1 MSSHEWPSSSVTP
14 KELLSFAREAASKS
28 YAPYSRFHVG
38 AAMLFADGEIIQS
51 VNVENASYGLTICA
65 ERAGVAVMVS
75 QGKRNPVALAVVG
88 SHENSDD
95 YMTLPCPP
103 CGACLQV
110 LAEFAPNIL
119 IVLASGNEPEIFS
132 LRELLP
138 LTFALRP

>member
-88 SHENSDD
+88 SHADSDN
-95 YMTLPCPP
+95 YMTVPCPP